1 MKRKDNYWWERTLVL
16 WGKPFIKFLIRTPI
30 TPNMVTV
37 FNLMVIFPA
46 ICVMA
51 LLQRYYLLAL
61 FVQVYMFLDVVD
73 GNLARNKN
81 MKSELGRKLDIFADT
96 LFFTVGYFFI
106 GLGLNLSIFQI
117 LFAILVQQIYG
128 MTATYYIVPKLR
140 NKEHFEHTKLKKFFM
155 SKDIL
160 FGMDATLETLITS
173 IMLLMP
179 IRKYLFIVCPILWIL
194 DLIYRLVELNGRL
207 NRGSEDQKMDKKRSD
222 KDYWNTYYK
231 KKLELDYPS
240 NFARNIVKSLKED
253 SLLVDL
259 GCGNGRDSLF
269 FAQNGLNVIAIDM
282 SESAIAKLQKS
293 CRGGVKFYQGD
304 FVNDDKLYSCAP
316 DYFYSRFTIHAINE
330 EQQNVL
336 IKNVYKHLRE
346 GGRFYIEVR
355 SVKDD
360 IFGLGQEVARNT
372 YIYEGHSRR
381 FVVKEELEEQLKDE
395 GFKVVY
401 AEENRQFAP
410 FKDQDPII
418 LRIIAEK

>member
-1 MKRKDNYWWERTLVL
+1 M
-16 WGKPFIKFLIRTPI
+16 
-30 TPNMVTV
+30 
-37 FNLMVIFPA
+37 
-46 ICVMA
+46 
-51 LLQRYYLLAL
+51 Q
-61 FVQVYMFLDVVD
+61 
-73 GNLARNKN
+73 
-81 MKSELGRKLDIFADT
+81 
-96 LFFTVGYFFI
+96 
-106 GLGLNLSIFQI
+106 
-117 LFAILVQQIYG
+117 
-128 MTATYYIVPKLR
+128 
-140 NKEHFEHTKLKKFFM
+140 
-155 SKDIL
+155 
-160 FGMDATLETLITS
+160 
-173 IMLLMP
+173 
-179 IRKYLFIVCPILWIL
+179 
-194 DLIYRLVELNGRL
+194 
-207 NRGSEDQKMDKKRSD
+207 
-222 KDYWNTYYK
+222 
-231 KKLELDYPS
+231 
-240 NFARNIVKSLKED
+240 
-253 SLLVDL
+253 
-259 GCGNGRDSLF
+259 
-269 FAQNGLNVIAIDM
+269 
-282 SESAIAKLQKS
+282 
-293 CRGGVKFYQGD
+293 GGVKFYQGD